1 VVVRAEEKATL
12 GEGVEG
18 GTEYSGL
25 LAGELCSHTLLS
37 LHFTDLYSLSP
48 SKPQI
53 NKFRSN
59 VFMTD
64 AMCSADLQVHR
75 TVHIVL
81 VECPSSFHLEWQS
94 PRVRLT
100 GLQMV

>member
-25 LAGELCSHTLLS
+25 LAGEHCSHTLFS
-37 LHFTDLYSLSP
+37 LHFTDLYLLSP

-59 VFMTD
+59 VFTTN
-64 AMCSADLQVHR
+64 AMCNADL
-75 TVHIVL
+75 
-81 VECPSSFHLEWQS
+81 
-94 PRVRLT
+94 
-100 GLQMV
+100 